1 MNFNLE
7 DYYIEK
13 RAEREEI
20 KKLVRELRKLIPN
33 HKFRVER
40 GYNNGIVVDERY
52 SIYRNDDEKTI
63 EPLRNKIIEF
73 CEKE

>member
-1 MNFNLE
+1 MNFN
-7 DYYIEK
+7 IEEYLTKK

-40 GYNNGIVVDERY
+40 GYNNGIVIDERS
-52 SIYRNDDEKTI
+52 SIYRNDDGTI
-63 EPLRNKIIEF
+63 EALKNHIIETY
-73 CEKE
+73 K